1 MSDSDSAK
9 SGGTTSGSQRTTN
22 AILGIFVL
30 LAIVVLVNFV
40 FNRVSHRF
48 DLTEN
53 DIYTLTDGTKDVLK
67 KVEEIGNPVLIRF
80 YAVTDPDYVSQ
91 FYLTRAA
98 AVEDFLREY
107 EQRGGG
113 LVEVKRYNPEPFS
126 DDAESAK
133 FDGLPRA
140 GFDDPDNP
148 VYFGLV
154 VESEGRTEVL
164 PFLPARP
171 EELLEY
177 DVTRAI
183 LRVAD
188 TERKKVGVM
197 TSMDI
202 AGGPPAGFGQ
212 PPAPKWYL
220 IQSLE
225 QDYDVEILP
234 GSTTEVPGDVDVL
247 VVLHPYDTTEEA
259 QFAIDQYLLKGGKVV
274 VTVDPMFFTA
284 RYMTPA
290 PAGNPMMMQQPQGG
304 PGPQSD
310 LDKLFEAWGVEFDST
325 KVLADVESG
334 TRLQSG
340 FSPTVL
346 SVPDAAMNSDDPVT
360 RQLSDLFM
368 ITPGAFEI
376 QSKAGIES
384 TVLVSTSLKS
394 QLVGVSEADPTSRD
408 QVRDLQKNFQP
419 DLKQRALVA
428 RLSGTFQTAFPK
440 GLGGDEAS
448 PDSDPDAGAA
458 PAPAPSPKPATP
470 VVPSDDDVDA
480 GAADSDAADKGG
492 DAKKPAAAAPEAKA
506 DASAPAK
513 DADGK
518 DDAAASENKKPAADP
533 APAPA
538 PAAKPETGGPEDDES
553 DPTEE
558 TGAEGNG
565 DASKTDGPA
574 PSVPPSLKSSE
585 KEGTVVLFA
594 DADFVY
600 DSFAAQRTQNMENGR
615 VEMRPVN
622 GNLALF
628 ENTVEQ
634 LAGGDTL
641 IRVRSRASNLR
652 PFTRLNKILEDVQEE
667 HRDDL
672 AEVAKEMERIE
683 SERGEVEQNILQIL
697 SRTASQDGVIKATP
711 ELNEE
716 IQKLQGQEEEMAEQM
731 RNWQREEYEVNK
743 AIKREFESQKN
754 LIILVVTFLLPL
766 AVIAFGIGLW
776 VTRRTRTAAR

>member
-1 MSDSDSAK
+1 MSDSDSAN
-9 SGGTTSGSQRTTN
+9 SGGATSGSQRTTN

-53 DIYTLTDGTKDVLK
+53 NIYTLTDGTKDVLK
-67 KVEEIGNPVLIRF
+67 KVEELGNPVRIRF

-113 LVEVKRYNPEPFS
+113 LIEVKRYNPEPFS

-148 VYFGLV
+148 VYFGIV
-154 VESEGRTEVL
+154 VECEGRPEVL

-188 TERKKVGVM
+188 TERKKIGVM

-212 PPAPKWYL
+212 PPSPKWYL

-225 QDYDVEILP
+225 QDYDVEVLP
-234 GSTTEVPGDVDVL
+234 GTTAEIPADVDVL
-247 VVLHPYDTTEEA
+247 IVLHPYDTGEEG

-274 VTVDPMFFTA
+274 VTVDPMFFAA
-284 RYMTPA
+284 RYMTPS

-310 LDKLFEAWGVEFDST
+310 LGKLFKTWGIEFDST
-325 KVLADVESG
+325 RVLADVASQ

-340 FSPTVL
+340 FAPTVL
-346 SVPDAAMNSDDPVT
+346 SVPDAAMNSEDPVT

-376 QSKAGIES
+376 QTTQGIES
-384 TVLVSTSLKS
+384 TVLVSTSMQS
-394 QLVGVSEADPTSRD
+394 QLVGVAEADPTSRE
-408 QVRDLQKNFQP
+408 QVQALRQSFQP
-419 DLKQRALVA
+419 DMKQRAMVA
-428 RLSGTFQTAFPK
+428 RLSGTFRSAFPN
-440 GLGGDEAS
+440 GLGGDDAAAES
-448 PDSDPDAGAA
+448 DAGDAGTGDEA
-458 PAPAPSPKPATP
+458 EPTPDPAPKPAAP
-470 VVPSDDDVDA
+470 VVPMDEDID
-480 GAADSDAADKGG
+480 
-492 DAKKPAAAAPEAKA
+492 
-506 DASAPAK
+506 DASA
-513 DADGK
+513 DAD
-518 DDAAASENKKPAADP
+518 KKPEASKTP

-538 PAAKPETGGPEDDES
+538 PAAKQADAKANEDADADSAEEKKPAPAADSPDAADKPETGGPEDDEA
-553 DPTEE
+553 DPTAAEE
-558 TGAEGNG
+558 GGEADADGDDAAPTG
-565 DASKTDGPA
+565 
-574 PSVPPSLKSSE
+574 PPVLKSSE
-585 KEGTVVLFA
+585 KEGTVVIFS

-600 DSFAAQRTQNMENGR
+600 DNFAAQRTQNMENGR

-628 ENTVEQ
+628 ENAVEQ

-683 SERGEVEQNILQIL
+683 SERGGVEQNILQIL
-697 SRTASQDGVIKATP
+697 SRTATEDGVIKATP

-716 IQKLQGQEEEMAEQM
+716 IQKLQSQEEEMAEQM

-766 AVIAFGIGLW
+766 AVIIFGIGLW
-776 VTRRTRTAAR
+776 VTRRSRTAAQ